1 MTTLLTTKTFPV
13 HSWYQYQTLG
23 FEPEFVSKM
32 LSRFDVREG
41 QNVLD
46 PFCGSGT
53 TLVQCMAE
61 GIHSYGIEAHPFMKW
76 VSTVKA
82 STPHCLDLIKGTSG
96 FLDPFI
102 RSILDTYYLSDNYTF
117 NALFRDSKKSL
128 VIKDSINDIQAESV
142 LLLSKTIAGSFG
154 SQFNNIGHSLLLRNL
169 ALLALARTIRDVS
182 NLVEKPEVTV
192 DKRKVSQTH
201 NVPAIW
207 HQHIQSMKMD
217 LLDIYNYRTD
227 YDLDRFSLPK
237 VTQYSSVKDLCFN
250 HPVISF
256 VITSPPYLCEKD
268 YTRQTRLESVLLN
281 FLDKEGLQ
289 RLKQELVISNSK
301 SFSGDN
307 NVWPTLEMFVTPAIK
322 EIADEIELTRSQLNK
337 RDGFSR
343 RYPDVVLGYFEQMG
357 SHLANLRSS
366 LSHGAKLAYVL
377 GDQASYFGIPIHT
390 ANLLAPIAESLGYGV
405 DGIEVKQKR
414 KSFSKIKDQW
424 IDINENILF
433 LTYLGGH

>member
-1 MTTLLTTKTFPV
+1 
-13 HSWYQYQTLG
+13 
-23 FEPEFVSKM
+23 
-32 LSRFDVREG
+32 
-41 QNVLD
+41 
-46 PFCGSGT
+46 
-53 TLVQCMAE
+53 MAQ
-61 GIHSYGIEAHPFMKW
+61 GIYSYGIEAHPFMKW
-76 VSTVKA
+76 VSTVKT
-82 STPHCLDLIKGTSG
+82 STPHYFDLIKGTSG

-102 RSILDTYYLSDNYTF
+102 RSILDTYYSEN
-117 NALFRDSKKSL
+117 KKLAYGPFHYANSLYCDTKKNL
-128 VIKDSINDIQAESV
+128 VIKDSINDASAESV
-142 LLLSKTIAGSFG
+142 LRLSKAIWKTSYEP
-154 SQFNNIGHSLLLRNL
+154 QFNKDSFLLRNL
-169 ALLALARTIRDVS
+169 AFLALAKTIRDVS

-192 DKRKVSQTH
+192 DRRKLNQIH
-201 NVPAIW
+201 NVPANW
-207 HQHIQSMKMD
+207 NYHIQSMKMD
-217 LLDIYNYRTD
+217 LLDIYNYRTH
-227 YDLDRFSLPK
+227 YDPDVFSLPK

-307 NVWPTLEMFVTPAIK
+307 NVWPTLEIFVTPEIK
-322 EIADEIELTRSQLNK
+322 QIANEIELTRSNLNK

-377 GDQASYFGIPIHT
+377 GDQASYFGIPIYT
-390 ANLLAPIAESLGYGV
+390 ASLLAPIAESLGYGV

-414 KSFSKIKDQW
+414 KSFSKIKDQQ

-433 LTYLGGH
+433 LTCLGQR

>member
-1 MTTLLTTKTFPV
+1 MTTLLNPTKTFSV
-13 HSWYQYQTLG
+13 HSWYEYQTLG

-32 LSRFDVREG
+32 LSRFNVREG

-53 TLVQCMAE
+53 TLLQCMAE

-82 STPHCLDLIKGTSG
+82 STPHYLDLIKGTSG

-102 RSILDTYYLSDNYTF
+102 RSILDTYYLRSSYASDG
-117 NALFRDSKKSL
+117 LFRDTKKSL
-128 VIKDSINDIQAESV
+128 VIKDSINDDHAQSV
-142 LLLSKTIAGSFG
+142 LRLYSIIRTK
-154 SQFNNIGHSLLLRNL
+154 FNDTSSILLLRNL
-169 ALLALARTIRDVS
+169 AFLALARTIRDVS

-192 DKRKVSQTH
+192 DKRKFSQTH

-207 HQHIQSMKMD
+207 HQHIQSMKID
-217 LLDIYNYRTD
+217 LFDIYNYRTD
-227 YDLDRFSLPK
+227 YDPDVFSLPK
-237 VTQYSSVKDLCFN
+237 VTQYSSVKDLSFN

-289 RLKQELVISNSK
+289 KLKQELVISNSK
-301 SFSGDN
+301 SFSGEN
-307 NVWPTLEMFVTPAIK
+307 NVWPTLEIFVTP
-322 EIADEIELTRSQLNK
+322 EIEQIANEIELTRSNLNK

-357 SHLANLRSS
+357 GHLANLRSS

-390 ANLLAPIAESLGYGV
+390 ASLLAPIAESLGYGV

-414 KSFSKIKDQW
+414 KSFSKIKDQR